1 MGRFLSALSLALVL
15 SLFVGQV
22 ALAGTQWCVVDPVIV
37 INGHSTDVQVAF
49 DQKYASSV
57 SGPVTFRFHVPN
69 NSTATVAMPPSTVP
83 YTVQL
88 FYDLPAVS
96 KRSAPTTVTV
106 ETLVSSPTAFAT
118 QTVVDLTR
126 TVSISVSGTSGVTT
140 TISYTLK

>member
-1 MGRFLSALSLALVL
+1 VL
-15 SLFVGQV
+15 SLFAGGV
-22 ALAGTQWCVVDPVIV
+22 AFAGTQWCVVDPVITV
-37 INGHSTDVQVAF
+37 NGHNSDVQVAF
-49 DQKYASSV
+49 DQSYANKLT
-57 SGPVTFRFHVPN
+57 GPVTFRFHVPSN
-69 NSTATVAMPPSTVP
+69 ATTTVAMPPSTVP

-106 ETLVSSPTAFAT
+106 ETLVNSPTVFAT

-126 TVSISVSGTSGVTT
+126 TVSVAVSGTSGATT